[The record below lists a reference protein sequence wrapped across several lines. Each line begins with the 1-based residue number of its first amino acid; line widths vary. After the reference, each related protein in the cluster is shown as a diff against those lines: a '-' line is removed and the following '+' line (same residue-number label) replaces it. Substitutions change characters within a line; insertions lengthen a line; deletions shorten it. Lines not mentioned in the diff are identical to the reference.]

1 MEIDSLVTALERID
15 QAARDFLRLSD
26 MPGAPGLLHA
36 ALTTWC
42 TQLDHPYTL
51 DPAFER
57 QRAEV
62 QDACVSARE
71 ALSVLAVEVGP
82 VPHAVVRRVRALS
95 QMIGAMLPTLVR
107 AADRD

>member
-36 ALTTWC
+36 ALTSWC
-42 TQLDHPYTL
+42 TELDHPYSL
-51 DPAFER
+51 DPAFDR
-57 QRAEV
+57 QRVAVRE
-62 QDACVSARE
+62 ACVSARE

-82 VPHAVVRRVRALS
+82 VPHAVVRHVRELS
-95 QMIGAMLPTLVR
+95 HMIGVMLPALVR
-107 AADRD
+107 AADRG